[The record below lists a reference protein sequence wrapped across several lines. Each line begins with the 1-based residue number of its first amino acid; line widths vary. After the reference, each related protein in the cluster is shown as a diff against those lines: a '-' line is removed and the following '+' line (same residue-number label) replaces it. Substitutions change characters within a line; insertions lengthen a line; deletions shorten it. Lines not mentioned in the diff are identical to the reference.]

1 MLTEHAKATPLM
13 ERKTNKLPLYRAPAP
28 AASASTGGGL
38 KLAIAGAFFL
48 SVVALAGAGVLY
60 HSLTQERE
68 ERATLEA
75 QRVQL
80 QDQIESLQREE
91 EHLQTQVSRL
101 REQLKSYSV
110 ENAKIKKELDDRYL
124 DISNFQDQIRSLEN
138 RNSALER
145 QLAGEPSD
153 LVAEGS
159 ELVAQPLEFS
169 SETVSD
175 VPAVSMTETETAESA
190 PETQAPASE
199 TVVVEEPQATQ
210 PEASAPATVVPEE
223 ESLVP
228 LPQVMTVN
236 RKFNFVVINLG
247 LKDGLKMGD
256 RLEVLRDGQPMAE
269 IQVEK
274 LYDRFAAATI
284 LQEVKKF
291 KIEKEDKVRA
301 HS

>member
-28 AASASTGGGL
+28 AARAATGGGL
-38 KLAIAGAFFL
+38 KLAITGAFFL

-145 QLAGEPSD
+145 QLTGEPLD
-153 LVAEGS
+153 TVTEGS

-169 SETVSD
+169 SETASD
-175 VPAVSMTETETAESA
+175 VPAASTTETEAAA
-190 PETQAPASE
+190 PETPASE
-199 TVVVEEPQATQ
+199 TAAVEPQATQ
-210 PEASAPATVVPEE
+210 PEASAPAEVATEE

-256 RLEVLRDGQPMAE
+256 RLEVFRDGQPIAE

-301 HS
+301 YS

>member
-1 MLTEHAKATPLM
+1 MLTEHAKASPLM
-13 ERKTNKLPLYRAPAP
+13 EPKTSKLPIYRAPAP
-28 AASASTGGGL
+28 VVSAATGGGL
-38 KLAIAGAFFL
+38 KLAITCAFIL
-48 SVVALAGAGVLY
+48 SVAALAGAGVLY
-60 HSLTQERE
+60 RSLTQERE

-124 DISNFQDQIRSLEN
+124 DIAKFQEQIRSLEN
-138 RNSALER
+138 RNSALES
-145 QLAGEPSD
+145 QLNGGPSD
-153 LVAEGS
+153 FAAES
-159 ELVAQPLEFS
+159 SDVITQPLEFS
-169 SETVSD
+169 GETSTDLPPTTAPETV
-175 VPAVSMTETETAESA
+175 ETETASPEAQASESA
-190 PETQAPASE
+190 SAEPEAA
-199 TVVVEEPQATQ
+199 Q
-210 PEASAPATVVPEE
+210 PEASAPAAVAPEE
-223 ESLVP
+223 ESLAP

-236 RKFNFVVINLG
+236 RKFNFVVVNVG

-256 RLEVLRDGQPMAE
+256 RLEVLRDGQPIAE

-301 HS
+301 YS